1 MNEIFNFNRFSR
13 IFAVDLNRI
22 VREYGLTFI
31 VLCLSEAI
39 IYIIASLVM
48 LTAGKGTVT
57 LEDVM
62 RDMIFEMSQFALILT
77 MPQKCYGMITDRRKG
92 AAYLTIPAS
101 SFEKTLSM
109 ILFTAMIVPVLFVLV
124 TKCVDTT
131 MYTLIPGAIEKYDYV
146 QKTGIDAPI
155 GANISMIASEMP
167 TMLLG
172 AIYFKKGKAIKT
184 LLFCSA
190 VTIILYVLLSILSNG
205 NIEIDEMISNINTT
219 VILKKI
225 INYTIVAA
233 MCVWVYFRVRKIQ
246 Q

>member
-39 IYIIASLVM
+39 IYIIASLVSITIGNG
-48 LTAGKGTVT
+48 TAT
-57 LEDVM
+57 LAKATREL
-62 RDMIFEMSQFALILT
+62 IFQSSLFALVLT

-109 ILFTAMIVPVLFVLV
+109 ILFTAVIVPVLFVLI

-131 MYTLIPGAIEKYDYV
+131 MYTLIPGAIEKFDYV
-146 QKTGIDAPI
+146 QRTGIDAPV
-155 GANISMIASEMP
+155 GADISLIASEMP
-167 TMLLG
+167 LMLLG

-184 LLFCSA
+184 LLFLTAIS
-190 VTIILYVLLSILSNG
+190 IILSVLINLLIDE
-205 NIEIDEMISNINTT
+205 NIEIVTTINKKTGTALYNRISY
-219 VILKKI
+219 VIS
-225 INYTIVAA
+225 AA
-233 MCVWVYFRVRKIQ
+233 IYIWIYFRVRKIQ
-246 Q
+246 H